1 MTTSIV
7 NENYT
12 TQEKLQIL
20 ADAAKYDVA
29 CTSSGS
35 SRRGKKGE
43 LGNAEACGICHSF
56 AADGRCISLLK
67 ILMTNHCAYDCK
79 YCINRSGNDVKR
91 ATFTPQ
97 EICELTV
104 EFYKRNY
111 IEGLFLSSGV
121 LRNPTYTME
130 KMCETLLLLRTKYH
144 FNGYIHVKTIPG
156 ASDELLA
163 AAGYLADRISVN
175 LELPTED
182 ALRSLAPN
190 KTMQNIL
197 NPMGKVQ
204 STIASHRMAIG
215 KSAYMERSRGNQFLN
230 HSVFSDNSKNKFKEK
245 LNAQNT
251 DARLHGSFHSEKHL
265 QKTSSFPGEN
275 KLCKHALTWENA
287 CQLAPLDMSDLRRS
301 FAPAG
306 QSTQMIIGATPETDR
321 HIMDLTEGLYK
332 KYALKRVFYSAY
344 LPVVEDRRLPA
355 LNFQPPLLREHRL
368 YQADWLLRY
377 YNFHASEL
385 LTEEEPNFDPYL
397 DPKCTW
403 AVRHPAFFPVE
414 VNTASKEELL
424 RVPGIGPKSVLRI
437 LAARRVQKLGM
448 PELKRI
454 GVVLKRAQYFITCNG
469 RAPAHA
475 NRAEIANALLDP
487 KAFSVGVQQLS
498 LDEFVPKALPDAAP
512 AVHQLTAHGVAAP
525 AAARMVREEALTC
538 LTRRM

>member
-1 MTTSIV
+1 MDLA
-7 NENYT
+7 
-12 TQEKLQIL
+12 EKLEIL
-20 ADAAKYDVA
+20 ADSAKYDVA
-29 CTSSGS
+29 CTSSGVE
-35 SRRGKKGE
+35 RAGKHGS
-43 LGNAEACGICHSF
+43 LGSCAQAGICHAF
-56 AADGRCISLLK
+56 TLDGRCVSLLK
-67 ILMTNHCAYDCK
+67 VLYSNACSYDCS
-79 YCINRSGNDVKR
+79 YCVNRRSNDRPR
-91 ATFTPQ
+91 ATFTPR
-97 EICELTV
+97 ELAELTIG
-104 EFYKRNY
+104 FYRRNY
-111 IEGLFLSSGV
+111 IEGLFLSSAV
-121 LRNPTYTME
+121 LGTPDRTME
-130 KMCETLLLLRTKYH
+130 LMIEALRILREEFR
-144 FNGYIHVKTIPG
+144 FNGYIHAKTIPG
-156 ASDELLA
+156 ADPLLVQRI
-163 AAGYLADRISVN
+163 GLLADRLSVN
-175 LELPTED
+175 IELPSEV
-182 ALRSLAPN
+182 SLN
-190 KTMQNIL
+190 
-197 NPMGKVQ
+197 
-204 STIASHRMAIG
+204 
-215 KSAYMERSRGNQFLN
+215 
-230 HSVFSDNSKNKFKEK
+230 
-245 LNAQNT
+245 
-251 DARLHGSFHSEKHL
+251 
-265 QKTSSFPGEN
+265 
-275 KLCKHALTWENA
+275 
-287 CQLAPLDMSDLRRS
+287 QLAPDKKKTAILRPMGQIAVQSAQSKRELAVYRNAPA

-525 AAARMVREEALTC
+525 TAARMVREEALTC

>member
-1 MTTSIV
+1 M
-7 NENYT
+7 
-12 TQEKLQIL
+12 
-20 ADAAKYDVA
+20 
-29 CTSSGS
+29 GS
-35 SRRGKKGE
+35 SS
-43 LGNAEACGICHSF
+43 AAGICHSF
-56 AADGRCISLLK
+56 AGDGRCISLLK
-67 ILMTNHCAYDCK
+67 ILFTNECIFDCR
-79 YCINRSGNDVKR
+79 YCVNRVSNDVPR
-91 ATFTPQ
+91 AAFTP
-97 EICELTV
+97 EELCKLTM
-104 EFYKRNY
+104 EFYRRNY
-111 IEGLFLSSGV
+111 IEGLFLSSGIIQS
-121 LRNPTYTME
+121 PDYTMGQIYE
-130 KMCETLLLLRTKYH
+130 AIWKLRMEYH
-144 FNGYIHVKTIPG
+144 FRGYIHVKAIPG
-156 ASDELLA
+156 CDPELVERL
-163 AAGYLADRISVN
+163 GYLTDRMSVN
-175 LELPTED
+175 LELPTADGLSTLAPHKNRRSILTPMKEIQTGITNNRQMHGIKNMKQSIVMTD
-182 ALRSLAPN
+182 AGYDQQSRVLPELSEEALRESREGL
-190 KTMQNIL
+190 
-197 NPMGKVQ
+197 
-204 STIASHRMAIG
+204 
-215 KSAYMERSRGNQFLN
+215 MERLGSKGKRRVQDSDVADLGKQGNEIRTASYVGTNGKYF
-230 HSVFSDNSKNKFKEK
+230 V
-245 LNAQNT
+245 
-251 DARLHGSFHSEKHL
+251 
-265 QKTSSFPGEN
+265 
-275 KLCKHALTWENA
+275 
-287 CQLAPLDMSDLRRS
+287 
-301 FAPAG
+301 PAG
-306 QSTQMIIGATPETDR
+306 QSTQMIVGATNESDYHIINVSQALYDR
-321 HIMDLTEGLYK
+321 YD
-332 KYALKRVFYSAY
+332 LKRVYYSAY
-344 LPVVEDRRLPA
+344 IPVNEDAALPGKDVK
-355 LNFQPPLLREHRL
+355 PPLLREHRL

>member
-1 MTTSIV
+1 MEQSLM
-7 NENYT
+7 
-12 TQEKLQIL
+12 EKLTIL
-20 ADAAKYDVA
+20 ADSAKYDVA
-29 CTSSGS
+29 CTSSGA
-35 SRRGKKGE
+35 SRAAKAGSMGSCYAP
-43 LGNAEACGICHSF
+43 GCCHAF
-56 AADGRCISLLK
+56 TADGRCVSLLK
-67 ILMTNHCAYDCK
+67 VLMTNCCAFDCS
-79 YCINRSGNDVKR
+79 YCVNRRSNDAPR
-91 ATFTPQ
+91 ATFSPW
-97 EICELTV
+97 ELAELTI
-104 EFYKRNY
+104 EFYRRNY
-111 IEGLFLSSGV
+111 IEGLFLSSAV
-121 LRNPTYTME
+121 LVSPDYTTERMLKTLRLLRNE
-130 KMCETLLLLRTKYH
+130 YH
-144 FNGYIHVKTIPG
+144 FGGYIHAKAIPG
-156 ASDELLA
+156 TSPELLEQL
-163 AAGYLADRISVN
+163 GFLADRLSVN
-175 LELPTED
+175 VELPSESS
-182 ALRSLAPN
+182 LKLLAPD
-190 KTMQNIL
+190 KGRHSIFR
-197 NPMGKVQ
+197 PMKQ
-204 STIASHRMAIG
+204 IAVEGAANR
-215 KSAYMERSRGNQFLN
+215 E
-230 HSVFSDNSKNKFKEK
+230 E
-245 LNAQNT
+245 
-251 DARLHGSFHSEKHL
+251 
-265 QKTSSFPGEN
+265 
-275 KLCKHALTWENA
+275 LT
-287 CQLAPLDMSDLRRS
+287 LYRKAPR

-306 QSTQMIIGATPETDR
+306 QSTQMIVGASPETDR

-385 LTEEEPNFDPYL
+385 LTEAEPNFDPYL

>member
-1 MTTSIV
+1 MLFQIYLFVLLAGIGIGSVEYIRWCGRSLPASADIPPEIALTFDDGPHPV
-7 NENYT
+7 YT
-12 TQEKLQIL
+12 RKLL
-20 ADAAKYDVA
+20 D
-29 CTSSGS
+29 GL
-35 SRRGKKGE
+35 RERG
-43 LGNAEACGICHSF
+43 
-56 AADGRCISLLK
+56 
-67 ILMTNHCAYDCK
+67 
-79 YCINRSGNDVKR
+79 VK
-91 ATFTPQ
+91 ATFFVTEPYAKAQ
-97 EICELTV
+97 PELV
-104 EFYKRNY
+104 QR
-111 IEGLFLSSGV
+111 
-121 LRNPTYTME
+121 M
-130 KMCETLLLLRTKYH
+130 
-144 FNGYIHVKTIPG
+144 
-156 ASDELLA
+156 
-163 AAGYLADRISVN
+163 GYLADRMSVN
-175 LELPTED
+175 LELPTAEG
-182 ALRSLAPN
+182 LRTLAPN
-190 KTMQNIL
+190 KHRKNIL
-197 NPMGKVQ
+197 TPMRQIQNGIHANKEEL
-204 STIASHRMAIG
+204 ILYR
-215 KSAYMERSRGNQFLN
+215 KSPHFVSG
-230 HSVFSDNSKNKFKEK
+230 
-245 LNAQNT
+245 
-251 DARLHGSFHSEKHL
+251 
-265 QKTSSFPGEN
+265 
-275 KLCKHALTWENA
+275 
-287 CQLAPLDMSDLRRS
+287 
-301 FAPAG
+301 G

-498 LDEFVPKALPDAAP
+498 LDEFVPKALPDASP

>member
-1 MTTSIV
+1 MI
-7 NENYT
+7 EA
-12 TQEKLQIL
+12 LRIL
-20 ADAAKYDVA
+20 
-29 CTSSGS
+29 
-35 SRRGKKGE
+35 RE
-43 LGNAEACGICHSF
+43 
-56 AADGRCISLLK
+56 
-67 ILMTNHCAYDCK
+67 
-79 YCINRSGNDVKR
+79 
-91 ATFTPQ
+91 
-97 EICELTV
+97 
-104 EFYKRNY
+104 EFR
-111 IEGLFLSSGV
+111 
-121 LRNPTYTME
+121 
-130 KMCETLLLLRTKYH
+130 
-144 FNGYIHVKTIPG
+144 FNGYIHAKTIPG
-156 ASDELLA
+156 ADPLLVQRI
-163 AAGYLADRISVN
+163 GLLADRLSVN
-175 LELPTED
+175 IELPSEV
-182 ALRSLAPN
+182 SLN
-190 KTMQNIL
+190 
-197 NPMGKVQ
+197 
-204 STIASHRMAIG
+204 
-215 KSAYMERSRGNQFLN
+215 
-230 HSVFSDNSKNKFKEK
+230 
-245 LNAQNT
+245 
-251 DARLHGSFHSEKHL
+251 
-265 QKTSSFPGEN
+265 
-275 KLCKHALTWENA
+275 
-287 CQLAPLDMSDLRRS
+287 QLAPDKKKTAILRPMGQIAVQSAQSKRELAVYRNAPA

-385 LTEEEPNFDPYL
+385 LTEAEPNFDPYL

>member
-1 MTTSIV
+1 
-7 NENYT
+7 
-12 TQEKLQIL
+12 
-20 ADAAKYDVA
+20 
-29 CTSSGS
+29 
-35 SRRGKKGE
+35 
-43 LGNAEACGICHSF
+43 
-56 AADGRCISLLK
+56 
-67 ILMTNHCAYDCK
+67 
-79 YCINRSGNDVKR
+79 
-91 ATFTPQ
+91 
-97 EICELTV
+97 
-104 EFYKRNY
+104 
-111 IEGLFLSSGV
+111 
-121 LRNPTYTME
+121 
-130 KMCETLLLLRTKYH
+130 
-144 FNGYIHVKTIPG
+144 
-156 ASDELLA
+156 
-163 AAGYLADRISVN
+163 
-175 LELPTED
+175 
-182 ALRSLAPN
+182 
-190 KTMQNIL
+190 
-197 NPMGKVQ
+197 
-204 STIASHRMAIG
+204 
-215 KSAYMERSRGNQFLN
+215 
-230 HSVFSDNSKNKFKEK
+230 
-245 LNAQNT
+245 
-251 DARLHGSFHSEKHL
+251 
-265 QKTSSFPGEN
+265 
-275 KLCKHALTWENA
+275 
-287 CQLAPLDMSDLRRS
+287 
-301 FAPAG
+301 
-306 QSTQMIIGATPETDR
+306 MIIGATPETDR